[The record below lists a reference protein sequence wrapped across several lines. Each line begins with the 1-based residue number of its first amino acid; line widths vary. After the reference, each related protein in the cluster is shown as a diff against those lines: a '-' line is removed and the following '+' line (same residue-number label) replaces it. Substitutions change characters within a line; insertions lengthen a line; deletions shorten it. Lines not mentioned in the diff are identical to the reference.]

1 MNLQG
6 KTAVVTGAAGA
17 IGAAIS
23 RDLARAGAKVI
34 LMDIAREATEALAG
48 EVGGH
53 AVQLDLSNAE
63 AISAVSRKILGQF
76 GTVDILV
83 NNAGVLNNAKM
94 AATTLDDWRK
104 VQAINV
110 DAAFLLAQAFLP
122 GMRAAR
128 WGRVINMS
136 SYAAKS
142 GGLTAGT
149 AYSVSKTAMLGLTF
163 AIAREVA
170 GEGVTVNA
178 IAPAYVMSP
187 MVSDQLTEDQR
198 QAQLAAIPVGRFCQP
213 EEVAHAVMFLTSPL
227 AGFITGEVIDMNG
240 GLHFD

>member
-1 MNLQG
+1 MTLQG

-23 RDLARAGAKVI
+23 RDLAKAGMTVI
-34 LMDIAREATEALAG
+34 LMDVARDATASLAA
-48 EVGGH
+48 EIGGH
-53 AVQLDLSNAE
+53 AVPLDLSNAE
-63 AISAVSRKILGQF
+63 AIAAASRSILDRF
-76 GTVDILV
+76 GTVDVLV

-94 AATTLDDWRK
+94 AATTLDDWHR

-163 AIAREVA
+163 AVAREVA

-187 MVSDQLTEDQR
+187 MVSEQLTANQR
-198 QAQLAAIPVGRFCQP
+198 AAQLAAIPVGRFCEPQ
-213 EEVAHAVMFLTSPL
+213 EVAHAVMFLASPL